1 MNIYNVTL
9 KTPEG
14 DRIIKVPD
22 NEYILDVAEEQGID
36 LPYACRAGA
45 CATCSGKLIAGVVDQ
60 SDPSFL
66 DEDQIEDGY
75 LLTCVSYPLTD
86 CVILT
91 DQCQPLW

>member
-22 NEYILDVAEEQGID
+22 NKYILDVAEEQGID

-45 CATCSGKLIAGVVDQ
+45 CARCSGKLIAGVVDQ
-60 SDPSFL
+60 SDQSFL

-91 DQCQPLW
+91 DQYQPLW